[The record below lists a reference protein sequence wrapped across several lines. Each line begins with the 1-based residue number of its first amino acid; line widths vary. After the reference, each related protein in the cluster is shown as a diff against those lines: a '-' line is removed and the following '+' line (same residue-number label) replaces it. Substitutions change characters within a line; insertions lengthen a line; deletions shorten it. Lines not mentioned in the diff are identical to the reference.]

1 MFATILLAI
10 DRSEHS
16 QHAVEVVGD
25 LASKLGSR
33 VVIVHAP
40 EAGYDWPAGPNSMG
54 GPMVVQELAKAREQV
69 TEEGRAL
76 VTDAATKLAEK
87 GVTARTEVLSG
98 SGSTAKR
105 LLDAASAANADLIV
119 VGSRGLTD
127 LGGLL
132 LGSGSHKVI
141 HMATCPVLVVR

>member
-1 MFATILLAI
+1 MFDVILLAI

-16 QHAVEVVGD
+16 RRAVTVVAE
-25 LASKLGSR
+25 LASKLGSG
-33 VVIVHAP
+33 VIVVHAP

-54 GPMVVQELAKAREQV
+54 GPMVVQELARAREQI
-69 TEEGRAL
+69 TEEARAL
-76 VTDAATKLAEK
+76 VEGAAGELTQK
-87 GVTARTEVLSG
+87 GITARGEVLNG
-98 SGSTAKR
+98 GGSTAKR

-132 LGSGSHKVI
+132 LGSVSHKII
-141 HMATCPVLVVR
+141 HMAPCPVLVVR